1 MKNLLKSVLMTLV
14 IIAGLQFTATASPV
28 TSVESASAS
37 SVIGYFLLL
46 LAFIV
51 IPAFKKSSKIS
62 H

>member
-1 MKNLLKSVLMTLV
+1 MTLV